1 MRPIFLYFCLCL
13 VLGGC
18 LAPAPDAP
26 LAADVLKPGDTLR
39 IIVAGEEELSGGF
52 VVNSDGNVRM
62 AMLGTVP
69 AAGLSPAVFQDRLR
83 QLLAA
88 GYLKTP
94 QVQVERLAMAAPP
107 ALRQSQSGQ

>member
-1 MRPIFLYFCLCL
+1 MRPIFLCLCL

-18 LAPAPDAP
+18 LAPAPQTPAGADL
-26 LAADVLKPGDTLR
+26 LAPGDTLR

-62 AMLGTVP
+62 AMLGAVP
-69 AAGLSPAVFQDRLR
+69 AAGLSPPAFQDRLR

-88 GYLKTP
+88 GYLKAP
-94 QVQVERLAMAAPP
+94 QVAVERVAMAAPLP
-107 ALRQSQSGQ
+107 LRQSQ